1 MDMSQVIDA
10 LSVVNYRTLA
20 LALSK
25 PSKLRPYRLYCL
37 KRYDDLAESGLKRQ
51 RPPSPPDTDT
61 ISLPGAHSAGGMS
74 FTELVI
80 LAGVTKSRKPKA
92 VFEMG
97 TAAGETMA
105 VFMLNAPSGAR
116 IMSLDL
122 PLGDDPE
129 INAARRQF
137 ASIPT
142 ALGLNHYTQLFCDSM
157 VFDTTPYLDFIDL
170 GLVDA
175 NHDFEHVRN
184 DTIKMVQMMT
194 KEGLVFWHDYG
205 GKGALR
211 PVATYLETIAKRCPI
226 YCIPESSLAWAH
238 ANDLKRI
245 DL

>member
-1 MDMSQVIDA
+1 MSQAIDA

-20 LALSK
+20 LALRN
-25 PSKLRPYRLYCL
+25 PSKLRPYLLYCL
-37 KRYDDLAESGLKRQ
+37 KRYDDLAGSGRIRQ
-51 RPPSPPDTDT
+51 RPPAPSDTDT
-61 ISLPGAHSAGGMS
+61 ISLPAAHSSGGMS

-97 TAAGETMA
+97 TAAGETTT
-105 VFMLNAPSGAR
+105 VFILNAPLGAR

-122 PLGDDPE
+122 PLGNDPE
-129 INAARRQF
+129 INAARRL
-137 ASIPT
+137 ASVP
-142 ALGLNHYTQLFCDSM
+142 AGLGLNNYTQLLCDSM
-157 VFDTTPYLDFIDL
+157 VFDTAPYLGSIDL

-184 DTIKMVQMMT
+184 DTIKMAQMMT

-211 PVATYLETIAKRCPI
+211 PVATYLEIIAKHCPI
-226 YCIPESSLAWAH
+226 YCVPETSLAWAH
-238 ANDLKRI
+238 AKDLKRI